1 VREEKRIL
9 IAGQFARALGQ
20 ALITLEP
27 IRPNGSVRTGCAVE
41 QTSAD
46 GAVFKNGSIGF

>member
-1 VREEKRIL
+1 ML

-27 IRPNGSVRTGCAVE
+27 IRPSRR
-41 QTSAD
+41 
-46 GAVFKNGSIGF
+46 IGPHRLRC